1 MDNRETRNAEAV
13 RQLAAECT
21 LFLKRNED
29 FPLTE
34 PCRIALYGSGARKTI
49 KGGTGSGDV
58 NSRVTVSIED
68 GLKNAGYDVV
78 TKPWLDEYDAMKKAN
93 HEQFIAGLKEK
104 AKKQHKPAIL
114 MGMGAVEF
122 EPEYELD
129 MNYEAEAAVYVLS
142 RISGLPLDS
151 R

>member
-34 PCRIALYGSGARKTI
+34 PCKIALFGSGARNTI

-58 NSRVTVSIED
+58 NSRVTVSIEE
-68 GLKNAGYDVV
+68 GLGNAGYEVV
-78 TKPWLDEYDAMKKAN
+78 TKPWLDEYDAIKKAN
-93 HEQFIAGLKEK
+93 HEKFIAGI
-104 AKKQHKPAIL
+104 KKKGISSESFK
-114 MGMGAVEF
+114 GCCF
-122 EPEYELD
+122 SFCSYD
-129 MNYEAEAAVYVLS
+129 N
-142 RISGLPLDS
+142 ISGIHIY
-151 R
+151 